1 MTTDIA
7 NNPLTEML
15 KRVIQENPEITKSL
29 GLRPRGN
36 LGRPK
41 KDKNILEVPENL
53 NLPDEL
59 KPGQAK
65 LVKQMLSTDPE
76 KPKKQ
81 RKPLSEEQKE
91 RLRQQC
97 LKMQEVRRQNRE
109 LEKRVEKKEEE
120 ETNPKPKT
128 KTIKIIRRQKK
139 EKIRDQI
146 PDTTDD
152 EISTTDEEIVKA
164 KRKVQ
169 KKKELLEEIDKEI
182 SRLPQPQKTGLYSK
196 YLRDW

>member
-1 MTTDIA
+1 MTTEIA
-7 NNPLTEML
+7 TNPLTEML

-152 EISTTDEEIVKA
+152 EISTTDEEIIKA

>member
-7 NNPLTEML
+7 TNPLTEML

-41 KDKNILEVPENL
+41 KDKNIIEVPENL
-53 NLPDEL
+53 NVPDEL
-59 KPGQAK
+59 KPAQAK

-97 LKMQEVRRQNRE
+97 IKMQEVRRQNRE

-139 EKIRDQI
+139 EKVREQI

-152 EISTTDEEIVKA
+152 ELSTTDEEIIKA

-169 KKKELLEEIDKEI
+169 KKKELLDEIDKEI
-182 SRLPQPQKTGLYSK
+182 SRLPQPQTTSK
-196 YLRDW
+196 YSHYLRNW

>member
-7 NNPLTEML
+7 TNPLTEML

-53 NLPDEL
+53 NVPDEL

-97 LKMQEVRRQNRE
+97 IKMQEVRRQNRE

-120 ETNPKPKT
+120 EINPKPKT

-139 EKIRDQI
+139 EKVREQI

-152 EISTTDEEIVKA
+152 ELSTTDEEIIKA

-169 KKKELLEEIDKEI
+169 KKKELLDEIDKEI
-182 SRLPQPQKTGLYSK
+182 SRLPQPQTTSK
-196 YLRDW
+196 YSHYLRNW